1 MSNKS
6 MFYQPGETSL
16 YSTIMNP
23 QMDAKKNLLKG
34 LDDHLLFRV
43 MCETI
48 GFENL
53 AIIEWFQVQNV
64 DLTSL

>member
-1 MSNKS
+1 
-6 MFYQPGETSL
+6 
-16 YSTIMNP
+16 
-23 QMDAKKNLLKG
+23 MDAKKNLLKG